1 MRLARLIYSTPF
13 RIAVIITLMAIGAFL
28 ASAALA
34 YTILRTDL
42 DAAHTRGVSELHYAI
57 AQSYVEGGEDSLAD
71 SVQAN
76 ILAAARKENVFRL
89 LAPDGRVLATNVNG
103 FDIPPGF
110 SDVPARRLGIDRD
123 VSYRILNSRVGDFEL
138 AVGSSN
144 ADIEIVR
151 ETIFKSFGWAA
162 AGMILLSLAGGAYL
176 AAKTQRRLD
185 QMQRTFDE
193 ISLGHLGARLPIR
206 NQKDDV
212 DVLWRNVN
220 AALDRLSHLVEGMRQ
235 VSNDIAHD
243 LKTPLNRLR
252 ITIETALLHNEKG
265 QPVTELL
272 ERAASESDHINET
285 FAALLAIAQIEAG
298 ARKARFGVIDL
309 RAILSDIAEVYTN
322 VAEDAGDV
330 LDYATS
336 DDAPVEVQGDR
347 ELVTQALANL
357 IENAIR
363 HCPPGSHINC
373 SIDTR
378 EGGVAV
384 IVADDGPGIP
394 ADEREK
400 VRERFY
406 RLEKSRTT
414 PGSGLGLSLVNAIA
428 ELHGGGLVLED
439 NRPGLRATLLF
450 SRGADAVVA
459 HTEE

>member
-1 MRLARLIYSTPF
+1 
-13 RIAVIITLMAIGAFL
+13 
-28 ASAALA
+28 
-34 YTILRTDL
+34 
-42 DAAHTRGVSELHYAI
+42 
-57 AQSYVEGGEDSLAD
+57 
-71 SVQAN
+71 
-76 ILAAARKENVFRL
+76 
-89 LAPDGRVLATNVNG
+89 
-103 FDIPPGF
+103 
-110 SDVPARRLGIDRD
+110 
-123 VSYRILNSRVGDFEL
+123 
-138 AVGSSN
+138 
-144 ADIEIVR
+144 
-151 ETIFKSFGWAA
+151 
-162 AGMILLSLAGGAYL
+162 
-176 AAKTQRRLD
+176 
-185 QMQRTFDE
+185 
-193 ISLGHLGARLPIR
+193 
-206 NQKDDV
+206 
-212 DVLWRNVN
+212 VLWRNVN

-298 ARKARFGVIDL
+298 ARRARFGVIDL
-309 RAILSDIAEVYTN
+309 RAILSDIADVYTN

-330 LDYATS
+330 FDYATS
-336 DDAPVEVQGDR
+336 DDAPVKVQGDR

-363 HCPPGSHINC
+363 HCPPGSHIDC

-378 EGGVAV
+378 EGGIAV

-428 ELHGGGLVLED
+428 ELHGGRLMLED